1 MHSFSPQNFTF
12 RKQQVFRDRQ
22 MTQNENQVFI
32 IEQQNNTESNFGS
45 VSILA
50 FNVPEFCT

>member
-1 MHSFSPQNFTF
+1 
-12 RKQQVFRDRQ
+12 

-32 IEQQNNTESNFGS
+32 IDQQNNTESNFGS

-50 FNVPEFCT
+50 FNVPEFCTWKSSVSICNMGFKALCIS